1 MLEGKTAIVTGAGRG
16 LGRSHALA
24 LASYG
29 ANVVVNDPGVDV
41 HGEGTS
47 NVAQQVVDEI
57 IAAGGSAVANTDS
70 CAGFA
75 EAEAMVQQ
83 AVDTFGALDI
93 LVNNA
98 GSIRAG
104 SLITKTESEWQ
115 EDFALKFW
123 GYVRLTR
130 AVWPWL
136 VARGG
141 GRVLNI
147 IGGAGRQ
154 PSAGYVAGGAA
165 NAGLMN
171 LTKALGDEGA
181 PHGILVNA
189 INPGPVR
196 TARWQSLMQRQAAER
211 GITVAALEAE
221 QLAHV
226 PLRRGGEPEE
236 IASVAVFLCSAGA
249 SYITGTTLQVDG
261 GLARCI

>member
-1 MLEGKTAIVTGAGRG
+1 MELALRGKIALVTGASEGIGRAIG
-16 LGRSHALA
+16 EALA
-24 LASYG
+24 AEGVHLTLCARREAPLRELA
-29 ANVVVNDPGVDV
+29 AALEAQ
-41 HGEGTS
+41 HGITALP
-47 NVAQQVVDEI
+47 VAADLSTEAG
-57 IAAGGSAVANTDS
+57 IATL
-70 CAGFA
+70 
-75 EAEAMVQQ
+75 VQAHQ
-83 AVDTFGALDI
+83 GRFGALDI

-104 SLITKTESEWQ
+104 SLLTKTEAEWQ

-136 VARGG
+136 IERGG

-147 IGGAGRQ
+147 IGSAGRQ
-154 PSAGYVAGGAA
+154 PSAGYLAGGAA

-211 GITVAALEAE
+211 GISVAALEAE

-226 PLRRGGEPEE
+226 PLRRGAEPQE
-236 IASVAVFLCSAGA
+236 IASAAVFLCSAGA

-261 GLARCI
+261 GLTRCI

>member
-1 MLEGKTAIVTGAGRG
+1 MELALDGKIAIVTGASEGIG
-16 LGRSHALA
+16 KATAEALA
-24 LASYG
+24 AEGVQLTLCARREAPLRAWAADLEQRHGNAVLAVSADLATEAG
-29 ANVVVNDPGVDV
+29 IA
-41 HGEGTS
+41 TL
-47 NVAQQVVDEI
+47 VA
-57 IAAGGSAVANTDS
+57 TH
-70 CAGFA
+70 
-75 EAEAMVQQ
+75 Q
-83 AVDTFGALDI
+83 ARFGALDI
-93 LVNNA
+93 LINNA

-104 SLITKTESEWQ
+104 SLLSKPEAEWH

-130 AVWPWL
+130 AVWPLL
-136 VARGG
+136 VARGDA
-141 GRVLNI
+141 RVLNV

-196 TARWQSLMQRQAAER
+196 TARWLSLMQRQSAER
-211 GITVAALEAE
+211 GISVTALEAE

-226 PLRRGGEPEE
+226 PLRRAAEPEE
-236 IASVAVFLCSAGA
+236 IASVAVFLCSAAA
-249 SYITGTTLQVDG
+249 SYVTGTIVQVDG

>member
-1 MLEGKTAIVTGAGRG
+1 MELALRGKIALVTGASEGIGRAVAQ
-16 LGRSHALA
+16 ALA
-24 LASYG
+24 AEGVHLTLCARRSEPLQELAAALESQHGVG
-29 ANVVVNDPGVDV
+29 ALP
-41 HGEGTS
+41 
-47 NVAQQVVDEI
+47 VAADLSTESGI
-57 IAAGGSAVANTDS
+57 DTLT
-70 CAGFA
+70 
-75 EAEAMVQQ
+75 Q
-83 AVDTFGALDI
+83 AHQARFGALDLLI
-93 LVNNA
+93 NNA

-154 PSAGYVAGGAA
+154 PSAGYLAGGAA

-226 PLRRGGEPEE
+226 PLRRGAEPEE

>member
-1 MLEGKTAIVTGAGRG
+1 MELALRGKIALVTGASEGIGRAIAQ
-16 LGRSHALA
+16 ALA
-24 LASYG
+24 AEGVHLTLCARRAAPLQELAAAIESEH
-29 ANVVVNDPGVDV
+29 GV
-41 HGEGTS
+41 S
-47 NVAQQVVDEI
+47 ALPVAADLATE
-57 IAAGGSAVANTDS
+57 AGIDTLTKAH
-70 CAGFA
+70 
-75 EAEAMVQQ
+75 Q
-83 AVDTFGALDI
+83 ARFGALDI
-93 LVNNA
+93 LINNA

-154 PSAGYVAGGAA
+154 PSAGYLAGGAA

-171 LTKALGDEGA
+171 MTKALGDEGA

-189 INPGPVR
+189 INPGAVR

-211 GITVAALEAE
+211 SITVAALEAE

-236 IASVAVFLCSAGA
+236 IAAVAVFLCSAGA

>member
-1 MLEGKTAIVTGAGRG
+1 MELALRGKIALVTGASEGIGRAVAQ
-16 LGRSHALA
+16 ALA
-24 LASYG
+24 AEGVQLTLCARREAPLGTLAQALEHEYG
-29 ANVVVNDPGVDV
+29 ITALAVPADLSTVAGIVQLVAAHTARFGV
-41 HGEGTS
+41 
-47 NVAQQVVDEI
+47 
-57 IAAGGSAVANTDS
+57 
-70 CAGFA
+70 
-75 EAEAMVQQ
+75 
-83 AVDTFGALDI
+83 LDI

-104 SLITKTESEWQ
+104 SLLSKPEAEWQ

-130 AVWPWL
+130 AVWPLL

-154 PSAGYVAGGAA
+154 PSAGYLAGGAA

-226 PLRRGGEPEE
+226 PLRRGAEPEE
-236 IASVAVFLCSAGA
+236 IAGAAVFFCSAAA

>member
-1 MLEGKTAIVTGAGRG
+1 LSRKIALVTGASEGIGRAIAE
-16 LGRSHALA
+16 ALAAEGVHLTLCARRAAPLQDLAATLERQHGVQVLAVPADLSTEAGVEA
-24 LASYG
+24 LAS
-29 ANVVVNDPGVDV
+29 A
-41 HGEGTS
+41 HR
-47 NVAQQVVDEI
+47 AR
-57 IAAGGSAVANTDS
+57 
-70 CAGFA
+70 
-75 EAEAMVQQ
+75 
-83 AVDTFGALDI
+83 FGALDI

-104 SLITKTESEWQ
+104 SLLTKPEAEWQ

-136 VARGG
+136 VERGG

-154 PSAGYVAGGAA
+154 PSAGYLAGGAA

-189 INPGPVR
+189 INPGAVR

-211 GITVAALEAE
+211 GISVAALEAE

-236 IASVAVFLCSAGA
+236 IAAAAVFLCSGAA

-261 GLARCI
+261 GYARCI

>member
-1 MLEGKTAIVTGAGRG
+1 MELALRGKIALVTGASEGIGRAI
-16 LGRSHALA
+16 ALA
-24 LASYG
+24 LA
-29 ANVVVNDPGVDV
+29 AEGVQLTLCARR
-41 HGEGTS
+41 EAPLQAL
-47 NVAQQVVDEI
+47 AQELEQSFG
-57 IAAGGSAVANTDS
+57 IAALAVPADLATE
-70 CAGFA
+70 AGIA
-75 EAEAMVQQ
+75 QLVAAHT
-83 AVDTFGALDI
+83 ARFGALDI

-104 SLITKTESEWQ
+104 SLLSKPESEWQ
-115 EDFALKFW
+115 QDFALKFW

-130 AVWPWL
+130 AVWPLL

-154 PSAGYVAGGAA
+154 PSAAYLAGGAA

-196 TARWQSLMQRQAAER
+196 TARWQSLMQSQAAER
-211 GITVAALEAE
+211 GITVAQLEAE

-226 PLRRGGEPEE
+226 PLRRGAEPEE
-236 IASVAVFLCSAGA
+236 IATAAVFFCSAAA

>member
-1 MLEGKTAIVTGAGRG
+1 MELALSGKIALVTGASEGIGRAIAE
-16 LGRSHALA
+16 ALAAEGVHLTLCARRAAPLQELAAVLERQHGVPVLAVPADLSTEAGVEA
-24 LASYG
+24 LAS
-29 ANVVVNDPGVDV
+29 A
-41 HGEGTS
+41 HR
-47 NVAQQVVDEI
+47 AR
-57 IAAGGSAVANTDS
+57 
-70 CAGFA
+70 
-75 EAEAMVQQ
+75 
-83 AVDTFGALDI
+83 FGALDI

-104 SLITKTESEWQ
+104 SLLTKPEAEWH

-136 VARGG
+136 VERGG

-154 PSAGYVAGGAA
+154 PSAGYLAGGAA

-189 INPGPVR
+189 INPGAVR

-211 GITVAALEAE
+211 GISVAALEAE

-236 IASVAVFLCSAGA
+236 IAAAAVFLCSGAA

-261 GLARCI
+261 GYARCI

>member
-1 MLEGKTAIVTGAGRG
+1 MELGLRGKIALVTGASEGIGRAIAK
-16 LGRSHALA
+16 ALA
-24 LASYG
+24 AEGVHLTLCARREAPLQELAFALEAQHSIT
-29 ANVVVNDPGVDV
+29 ALP
-41 HGEGTS
+41 
-47 NVAQQVVDEI
+47 VAADLSTETG
-57 IAAGGSAVANTDS
+57 IAALAA
-70 CAGFA
+70 AH
-75 EAEAMVQQ
+75 Q
-83 AVDTFGALDI
+83 ARFGALDI
-93 LVNNA
+93 LINNA

-104 SLITKTESEWQ
+104 SLLTKTEAEWQ

-130 AVWPWL
+130 ALWPLL

-171 LTKALGDEGA
+171 MTKALGDEGA

-189 INPGPVR
+189 INPGAIR

-211 GITVAALEAE
+211 GITVPALEAE

>member
-1 MLEGKTAIVTGAGRG
+1 MELALRGKIALVTGASEGIGRAIAQ
-16 LGRSHALA
+16 ALA
-24 LASYG
+24 AE
-29 ANVVVNDPGVDV
+29 GVHLTLCARRAPPLQELTAALESQ
-41 HGEGTS
+41 HGVS
-47 NVAQQVVDEI
+47 ALPVAADLSTE
-57 IAAGGSAVANTDS
+57 AGIDTL
-70 CAGFA
+70 
-75 EAEAMVQQ
+75 VQAHQ
-83 AVDTFGALDI
+83 ARFGALDI

>member
-1 MLEGKTAIVTGAGRG
+1 MELALSRKIALVTGASEGIGRAIAE
-16 LGRSHALA
+16 ALA
-24 LASYG
+24 AEGVHLTLCARRAAPLQDLAATLERQHGVQVLAVPADLSTEAG
-29 ANVVVNDPGVDV
+29 VEVV
-41 HGEGTS
+41 
-47 NVAQQVVDEI
+47 A
-57 IAAGGSAVANTDS
+57 SAHRAR
-70 CAGFA
+70 
-75 EAEAMVQQ
+75 
-83 AVDTFGALDI
+83 FGALDI

-104 SLITKTESEWQ
+104 SLLTKPEAEWQ

-136 VARGG
+136 VERGG

-154 PSAGYVAGGAA
+154 PSAGYLAGGAA

-189 INPGPVR
+189 INPGAVR

-211 GITVAALEAE
+211 GISVAALEAE

-236 IASVAVFLCSAGA
+236 IAAAAVFLCSGAA

-261 GLARCI
+261 GYARCI

>member
-1 MLEGKTAIVTGAGRG
+1 MELALRGKIALVTGASEGIGRAIAQ
-16 LGRSHALA
+16 ALA
-24 LASYG
+24 AEGVHLTLCARRAAPLQALAAALESQH
-29 ANVVVNDPGVDV
+29 GV
-41 HGEGTS
+41 S
-47 NVAQQVVDEI
+47 ALPVAADLSTETG
-57 IAAGGSAVANTDS
+57 IAVL
-70 CAGFA
+70 
-75 EAEAMVQQ
+75 VQAHQ
-83 AVDTFGALDI
+83 TRFGALDI

-104 SLITKTESEWQ
+104 SLITKTEAEWQ

-154 PSAGYVAGGAA
+154 PSAGYLAGGAA

-181 PHGILVNA
+181 PHDILVNA
-189 INPGPVR
+189 INPGAVR

-211 GITVAALEAE
+211 GIAVAALEAE

-236 IASVAVFLCSAGA
+236 IAAVAVFLCSAGA

>member
-1 MLEGKTAIVTGAGRG
+1 MELALRGKIAIVTGASEGIGRATAQ
-16 LGRSHALA
+16 ALA
-24 LASYG
+24 AEGVQLTLCARREAPLRALAQELEHTCG
-29 ANVVVNDPGVDV
+29 
-41 HGEGTS
+41 
-47 NVAQQVVDEI
+47 
-57 IAAGGSAVANTDS
+57 IAALAVPADLSTE
-70 CAGFA
+70 AGIA
-75 EAEAMVQQ
+75 DLVTAH
-83 AVDTFGALDI
+83 TTRFGALDI

-104 SLITKTESEWQ
+104 SLLSKPEAEWQ

-130 AVWPWL
+130 AVWPSL

-154 PSAGYVAGGAA
+154 PSAGYLAGGAA

-226 PLRRGGEPEE
+226 PLRRGAEPEE
-236 IASVAVFLCSAGA
+236 IASAAVFFCSAAA

>member
-1 MLEGKTAIVTGAGRG
+1 MELALRGKIALVSGASEGIGRAIAQ
-16 LGRSHALA
+16 ALA
-24 LASYG
+24 AEGVHLTLCARRAAPLQELTTALAARHGITALPVAADLSTEAG
-29 ANVVVNDPGVDV
+29 IATLVQA
-41 HGEGTS
+41 HGER
-47 NVAQQVVDEI
+47 
-57 IAAGGSAVANTDS
+57 
-70 CAGFA
+70 
-75 EAEAMVQQ
+75 
-83 AVDTFGALDI
+83 FGALDI

-104 SLITKTESEWQ
+104 SLLTKTEAEWQ

-136 VARGG
+136 IERGG

-147 IGGAGRQ
+147 IGSAGRQ

-211 GITVAALEAE
+211 GISVAALEAE

-226 PLRRGGEPEE
+226 PLRRGAEPQE
-236 IASVAVFLCSAGA
+236 IASAAVFLCSAAA
-249 SYITGTTLQVDG
+249 SYVTGTTLQVDG

>member
-1 MLEGKTAIVTGAGRG
+1 MELALSRKIALVTGASEGIGRAMAATLERQHG
-16 LGRSHALA
+16 VQVLAVPADLSTEAGVEA
-24 LASYG
+24 LAS
-29 ANVVVNDPGVDV
+29 A
-41 HGEGTS
+41 HR
-47 NVAQQVVDEI
+47 AR
-57 IAAGGSAVANTDS
+57 
-70 CAGFA
+70 
-75 EAEAMVQQ
+75 
-83 AVDTFGALDI
+83 FGALDI

-104 SLITKTESEWQ
+104 SLLTKPEAEWQ

-136 VARGG
+136 VERGG

-154 PSAGYVAGGAA
+154 PSAGYLAGGAA

-189 INPGPVR
+189 INPGAVR

-211 GITVAALEAE
+211 GISVAALEAE

-236 IASVAVFLCSAGA
+236 IAAAAVFLCSGAA

-261 GLARCI
+261 GYARCI

>member
-1 MLEGKTAIVTGAGRG
+1 MELALRGKIALVTGASEGIGRATAQALAAEG
-16 LGRSHALA
+16 VQLTLCARREAPLRALA
-24 LASYG
+24 LELEQKFG
-29 ANVVVNDPGVDV
+29 
-41 HGEGTS
+41 
-47 NVAQQVVDEI
+47 
-57 IAAGGSAVANTDS
+57 IAALAVPADLSTETGSAELVAAHTDR
-70 CAGFA
+70 
-75 EAEAMVQQ
+75 
-83 AVDTFGALDI
+83 FGALDI

-104 SLITKTESEWQ
+104 SLLSKTEQEWQ

-130 AVWPWL
+130 AVWPLL

-147 IGGAGRQ
+147 IGSAGRQ
-154 PSAGYVAGGAA
+154 PSAGYLAGGAA

-226 PLRRGGEPEE
+226 PLRRGAEPEE
-236 IASVAVFLCSAGA
+236 IATAAVFLCSAAA

>member
-1 MLEGKTAIVTGAGRG
+1 MELGLTGKIAIVTGASEGIG
-16 LGRSHALA
+16 KAVAHALA
-24 LASYG
+24 
-29 ANVVVNDPGVDV
+29 
-41 HGEGTS
+41 GEGVQLTLCARREAPLRELATQLEQRHGIGALAVPADLATEAG
-47 NVAQQVVDEI
+47 VAALV
-57 IAAGGSAVANTDS
+57 AAHQARFGG
-70 CAGFA
+70 
-75 EAEAMVQQ
+75 
-83 AVDTFGALDI
+83 LDI

-104 SLITKTESEWQ
+104 SLLSKPEQEWQ
-115 EDFALKFW
+115 DDFALKFW

-130 AVWPWL
+130 AVWPLL

-154 PSAGYVAGGAA
+154 PSAGYLAGGAA

-196 TARWQSLMQRQAAER
+196 TARWLSLMQRQAAER
-211 GITVAALEAE
+211 GLAVPALEAE

-226 PLRRGGEPEE
+226 PLRRAAEPEE
-236 IASVAVFLCSAGA
+236 IATAAVFFCSGAA

>member
-1 MLEGKTAIVTGAGRG
+1 MELALSRKIALVTGASEGIGRAIAE
-16 LGRSHALA
+16 ALAAEGVHLTLCARRAAPLQDLAATLERQHGVQVLAVPADLSTEAGVEA
-24 LASYG
+24 LAS
-29 ANVVVNDPGVDV
+29 A
-41 HGEGTS
+41 HR
-47 NVAQQVVDEI
+47 AR
-57 IAAGGSAVANTDS
+57 
-70 CAGFA
+70 
-75 EAEAMVQQ
+75 
-83 AVDTFGALDI
+83 FGALDI

-104 SLITKTESEWQ
+104 SLLTKPEAEWQ

-136 VARGG
+136 VERGG

-154 PSAGYVAGGAA
+154 PSAGYLAGGAA

-189 INPGPVR
+189 INPGAVR

-211 GITVAALEAE
+211 GISVAALEAE

-236 IASVAVFLCSAGA
+236 IAAAAVFLCSGAA

-261 GLARCI
+261 GYARCI

>member
-1 MLEGKTAIVTGAGRG
+1 MELALRGKIALITGASAGIGRAVAQ
-16 LGRSHALA
+16 ALA
-24 LASYG
+24 AEGVQLTLCARREAPLWALAHELERKYG
-29 ANVVVNDPGVDV
+29 VAVLAVPVDLSLEA
-41 HGEGTS
+41 G
-47 NVAQQVVDEI
+47 
-57 IAAGGSAVANTDS
+57 IAALVA
-70 CAGFA
+70 AH
-75 EAEAMVQQ
+75 EAR
-83 AVDTFGALDI
+83 FGALDI

-104 SLITKTESEWQ
+104 SLLSKPEQEWQ

-130 AVWPWL
+130 SVWPLL

-141 GRVLNI
+141 GRVLNV

-154 PSAGYVAGGAA
+154 PSAGYLAGGAA

-226 PLRRGGEPEE
+226 PLRRGAEPEE
-236 IASVAVFLCSAGA
+236 IATAAVFLCSAAA

>member
-1 MLEGKTAIVTGAGRG
+1 MELALRGKIALVTGASEGIGRATA
-16 LGRSHALA
+16 RALA
-24 LASYG
+24 AEGVQLTLCARREAPLRALADG
-29 ANVVVNDPGVDV
+29 LEHK
-41 HGEGTS
+41 HG
-47 NVAQQVVDEI
+47 
-57 IAAGGSAVANTDS
+57 IAALAVPADLSTES
-70 CAGFA
+70 GIA
-75 EAEAMVQQ
+75 ELVAAHT
-83 AVDTFGALDI
+83 ARFGALDI

-104 SLITKTESEWQ
+104 SLLSKPEIEWQ

-130 AVWPWL
+130 AVWPLL

-154 PSAGYVAGGAA
+154 PSAGYLAGGAA

-189 INPGPVR
+189 INPGAVR

-211 GITVAALEAE
+211 GTTVAALEAE

>member
-1 MLEGKTAIVTGAGRG
+1 MELALRGKIAVISGASAGIGRAIAQ
-16 LGRSHALA
+16 ALA
-24 LASYG
+24 TEGVQLTLCARRAAPLHDLARELEQTH
-29 ANVVVNDPGVDV
+29 GV
-41 HGEGTS
+41 
-47 NVAQQVVDEI
+47 
-57 IAAGGSAVANTDS
+57 AALAVAADLSTE
-70 CAGFA
+70 AGIA
-75 EAEAMVQQ
+75 ELAAAHQ
-83 AVDTFGALDI
+83 ARFGALDI

-104 SLITKTESEWQ
+104 SLLSKTEAEWQ

-130 AVWPWL
+130 ALWPLL

-147 IGGAGRQ
+147 IGAAGRQ
-154 PSAGYVAGGAA
+154 PSAGYLAGGAA

-196 TARWQSLMQRQAAER
+196 TDRWHSLMQRQAAER
-211 GITVAALEAE
+211 GVTVAQLEAE

-226 PLRRGGEPEE
+226 PLRRGAEPQE
-236 IASVAVFLCSAGA
+236 IATAAVFLCSAAA
-249 SYITGTTLQVDG
+249 SYITGATLQVDG

>member
-1 MLEGKTAIVTGAGRG
+1 MELALRGKIALVTGASAGIGRAIAQ
-16 LGRSHALA
+16 ALA
-24 LASYG
+24 AEGVQLTVCARSEVPLRALAQ
-29 ANVVVNDPGVDV
+29 DLEHKHGVAVLAVPVDLSTEA
-41 HGEGTS
+41 G
-47 NVAQQVVDEI
+47 VAEL
-57 IAAGGSAVANTDS
+57 ARAH
-70 CAGFA
+70 
-75 EAEAMVQQ
+75 EAR
-83 AVDTFGALDI
+83 FGALDI

-104 SLITKTESEWQ
+104 SLLSKPEAEWQ

-130 AVWPWL
+130 AVWPLL
-136 VARGG
+136 VARGS

-154 PSAGYVAGGAA
+154 PSAGYLAGGAA

-196 TARWQSLMQRQAAER
+196 TGRWQSLMQRQAAER
-211 GITVAALEAE
+211 GTTVAALEAE

-226 PLRRGGEPEE
+226 PLRRGAEPEE
-236 IASVAVFLCSAGA
+236 IAAAAVFFCSAAA

>member
-1 MLEGKTAIVTGAGRG
+1 MELALRGKIAIITGASEGIGRATARALAAEG
-16 LGRSHALA
+16 VQLTVCARRAEPLHALA
-24 LASYG
+24 RELEQTHGVA
-29 ANVVVNDPGVDV
+29 VVAVPVDLSSEA
-41 HGEGTS
+41 G
-47 NVAQQVVDEI
+47 
-57 IAAGGSAVANTDS
+57 IAELTAAH
-70 CAGFA
+70 
-75 EAEAMVQQ
+75 EAR
-83 AVDTFGALDI
+83 FGALDI
-93 LVNNA
+93 LINNA

-104 SLITKTESEWQ
+104 SLLSKPEAQWH

-130 AVWPWL
+130 AVWPLL
-136 VARGG
+136 VARGNA
-141 GRVLNI
+141 RVLNV
-147 IGGAGRQ
+147 IGSAGRQ
-154 PSAGYVAGGAA
+154 PSAGYIAGGAA

-211 GITVAALEAE
+211 GIGVTALEAE

-226 PLRRGGEPEE
+226 PLRRAAEPEE
-236 IASVAVFLCSAGA
+236 IAAAAVFFCSAAA

>member
-1 MLEGKTAIVTGAGRG
+1 MELALRGKIALVTGASEGIGRATA
-16 LGRSHALA
+16 RALA
-24 LASYG
+24 AEGVQLTLCARREAPLRALA
-29 ANVVVNDPGVDV
+29 DELEHK
-41 HGEGTS
+41 HG
-47 NVAQQVVDEI
+47 
-57 IAAGGSAVANTDS
+57 IAALAVPADLSTES
-70 CAGFA
+70 GIA
-75 EAEAMVQQ
+75 ELVAAHT
-83 AVDTFGALDI
+83 ARFGALDI

-104 SLITKTESEWQ
+104 SLLSKPEAEWQ
-115 EDFALKFW
+115 ADFALKFW

-130 AVWPWL
+130 AVWPLL

-154 PSAGYVAGGAA
+154 PSAGYLAGGAA

-189 INPGPVR
+189 INPGAVR

-211 GITVAALEAE
+211 GTTVAALEAE

>member
-1 MLEGKTAIVTGAGRG
+1 MELALSGKIALVTGASEGIGRAIAE
-16 LGRSHALA
+16 ALA
-24 LASYG
+24 AEGVHLCVCARRAAPLQDRAAALERQHGVPVLAVPADLSTEAGVEALAG
-29 ANVVVNDPGVDV
+29 A
-41 HGEGTS
+41 HR
-47 NVAQQVVDEI
+47 AR
-57 IAAGGSAVANTDS
+57 
-70 CAGFA
+70 
-75 EAEAMVQQ
+75 
-83 AVDTFGALDI
+83 FGALDI

-104 SLITKTESEWQ
+104 SLITKPEAEWQ

-136 VARGG
+136 VERGG

-147 IGGAGRQ
+147 VGGAGRQ
-154 PSAGYVAGGAA
+154 PSAGYLAGGAA

-189 INPGPVR
+189 INPGAVR

-211 GITVAALEAE
+211 GISVAALEAE

-236 IASVAVFLCSAGA
+236 IAAAAVFLCSGAA

-261 GLARCI
+261 GYARCI